1 MKLKTILI
9 LALVAL
15 VCVDGSARSRKK
27 KLQFVNPVQPVA
39 AKDYS
44 YAIGVAQA

>member
-1 MKLKTILI
+1 MGQMKLLASPLGRFLNHPIPMKLKTTLI

-27 KLQFVNPVQPVA
+27 KLE
-39 AKDYS
+39 
-44 YAIGVAQA
+44 